1 MFFLKGKVTC
11 NDQNYQ
17 CINHF
22 FNQIITKKSY
32 FMTRLTLFIF
42 IICVG
47 MFSCKNA
54 NTETAEAKED
64 GIHFGET
71 IDTTGAISFESLLS
85 QMASADSIETK
96 VNGTVSAVCQTK
108 GCWMDLVSAQDTT
121 KTEMFVQFKDYGFF
135 MPKDLAGKNVTL
147 QGKAYREVTS
157 VDDLKHFAE
166 DEGLSAEEIAKITE
180 PKTELKFMAS
190 GVVIR

>member
-1 MFFLKGKVTC
+1 
-11 NDQNYQ
+11 
-17 CINHF
+17 
-22 FNQIITKKSY
+22 
-32 FMTRLTLFIF
+32 MTRLTLFIF

-54 NTETAEAKED
+54 STETEEVKED

-121 KTEMFVQFKDYGFF
+121 KTELFVQFKDYGFF
-135 MPKDLAGKNVTL
+135 MPFNAAESEVIVN
-147 QGKAYREVTS
+147 GKAFIELTS
-157 VDDLKHFAE
+157 IDDLKE
-166 DEGLSAEEIAKITE
+166 YAKDAGKSQAAIDSIVAPETNYSF
-180 PKTELKFMAS
+180 LAD
-190 GVVIR
+190 GVLIKK